1 MIQQSAPLHHYT
13 SVSAIRYRQKQPSLV
28 NHSFQFTAVLLLKI
42 KKNTLYT
49 YMLWYIYQISIT
61 ALKNSGH
68 KTVKQIH
75 RVKS

>member
-1 MIQQSAPLHHYT
+1 
-13 SVSAIRYRQKQPSLV
+13 
-28 NHSFQFTAVLLLKI
+28 
-42 KKNTLYT
+42 
-49 YMLWYIYQISIT
+49 MLWYIYQISIT